1 MNTTASKLVASVQR
15 AKNQS
20 EDAVMNIVPTQEV
33 NVSSVEDIP
42 SELVPKPT
50 TDTPTPRPRT
60 SRASTLRAE
69 LSGAESV
76 SSEAPKP
83 ILDGD
88 HNGAQ
93 STFPQRVWP
102 D

>member
-20 EDAVMNIVPTQEV
+20 EDAAMNVVPAQEI
-33 NVSSVEDIP
+33 NVPSAEVIP
-42 SELVPKPT
+42 SELVAKPSA
-50 TDTPTPRPRT
+50 DTPTPRPRT
-60 SRASTLRAE
+60 TRASTLRTE
-69 LSGAESV
+69 LPVAESV
-76 SSEAPKP
+76 SSGAPKSN
-83 ILDGD
+83 LDGD

-93 STFPQRVWP
+93 PTFPQRVWP